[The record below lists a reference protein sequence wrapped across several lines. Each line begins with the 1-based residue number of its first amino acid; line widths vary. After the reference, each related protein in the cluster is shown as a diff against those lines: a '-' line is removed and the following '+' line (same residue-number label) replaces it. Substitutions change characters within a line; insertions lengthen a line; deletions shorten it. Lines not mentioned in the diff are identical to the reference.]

1 MCLQYLSLCFLK
13 TALQAGTVLVS
24 MEARIF
30 FRSPLFCPSSL
41 FFLCQTT
48 VVGTRVS
55 VVHVQCC
62 WVTVR

>member
-1 MCLQYLSLCFLK
+1 MSTVFELVFLEDSTPSWHCFGFHGS
-13 TALQAGTVLVS
+13 QN
-24 MEARIF
+24 F
-30 FRSPLFCPSSL
+30 FCSPLFCPSSL